1 MILYN
6 GKTFNNEDIHI
17 KKLEKEYCIYE
28 VIRIFK
34 GKPIFLNDNINRL
47 KNSLNKANINFD
59 VDNSNLRSKLDLLV
73 QKDNIIDGNFK
84 YLLHITNIN
93 SIDEIL
99 FQIPHNYPSEENY
112 KSGVNTVTYHAV
124 RQNPEIKYINNT
136 LREDTNKLI
145 KDLNIFE
152 VILFDDSN
160 IITEGSRSN
169 IFFIKDDIVY
179 TAPLTYVLPGTNRK
193 RVIEICKKL
202 NIKLIEKPIYLK
214 DVDKY
219 DSSFITGTSPL
230 VLPIK
235 KIDKIAMNVKNK
247 LTQQIMKEYL
257 RIVHNL

>member
-6 GKTFNNEDIHI
+6 GKTFKYEEIDI

-59 VDNSNLRSKLDLLV
+59 VDNSHLRSKLDLLV
-73 QKDNIIDGNFK
+73 QKDNVSDGNFK
-84 YLLHITNIN
+84 YLLHIANN
-93 SIDEIL
+93 SIDEVL
-99 FQIPHNYPSEENY
+99 FQTPHNYPSEDDYRN
-112 KSGVNTVTYHAV
+112 GVNTVTYHAV
-124 RQNPEIKYINNT
+124 RENPEIKYINNT

-145 KDLNIFE
+145 KDLNVFE
-152 VILFDDSN
+152 VILFDDNN
-160 IITEGSRSN
+160 IVTEGSRSN

-193 RVIEICKKL
+193 RVIAICKHL
-202 NIKLIEKPIYLK
+202 GIKLIEKPIYLK
-214 DVDKY
+214 ELYKF

-230 VLPIK
+230 VLPIR
-235 KIDKIAMNVKNK
+235 KIDDIVMNVKNE

-257 RIVHNL
+257 RIVRNL